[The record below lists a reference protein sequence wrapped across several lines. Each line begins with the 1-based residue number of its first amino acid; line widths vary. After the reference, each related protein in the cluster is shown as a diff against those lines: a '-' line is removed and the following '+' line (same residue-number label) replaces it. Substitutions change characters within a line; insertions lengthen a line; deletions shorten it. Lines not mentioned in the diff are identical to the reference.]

1 MNELLINL
9 RNSINSKE
17 ILENENPRKIGNIAE
32 KILDFNNQQKR
43 KGIKI
48 LAPKQMLQRLPIALV
63 QVKAQVKAVNT
74 SENLLN
80 KIRQIIYSLYR
91 AREIT
96 EPVYG
101 NIMNSGKLQNIMD
114 TIFMN
119 SENSKRSA
127 PFRLSLNISKRIN
140 LKRKDKYVA
149 LSNHSIY
156 YTWKDIKKSDKNN
169 KFKIQ
174 APALNE
180 KFNYLMDHILYQI
193 FKIILNISLKNQGEK
208 IDNTSIKIY
217 VSKLANRITLKN
229 KRGYYLKLL
238 MP

>member
-156 YTWKDIKKSDKNN
+156 YTWKDIKKSGKNN
-169 KFKIQ
+169 KFKMQ

-180 KFNYLMDHILYQI
+180 KLPDGSYSVSDIQDYFEYI
-193 FKIILNISLKNQGEK
+193 FKKP
-208 IDNTSIKIY
+208 
-217 VSKLANRITLKN
+217 
-229 KRGYYLKLL
+229 RGKDW
-238 MP
+238 